1 MEVDGFILVLLTVEL
16 INYKQN
22 YRNGMDFSGESA
34 QWQISQIQDHSRCNL
49 PFKLGHVCGTEEPL
63 PNKYQ
68 WKLEIAERNQQNMC

>member
-34 QWQISQIQDHSRCNL
+34 QW
-49 PFKLGHVCGTEEPL
+49 
-63 PNKYQ
+63 
-68 WKLEIAERNQQNMC
+68 